1 MTIDSIATAKEIAE
15 KFKKD
20 QKAKEE
26 KEELLKE
33 ERRKADKEKI
43 REEKEKTLTANSD
56 ETAIVFKVQFA
67 SSETPLNLKQDK
79 FNDVVEGNYY
89 KLKDILKY
97 TSGNFSQIKDAVK
110 HQNLLREKGFKDC
123 FVIALKNGERFDIN
137 EARKIT
143 GQ

>member
-1 MTIDSIATAKEIAE
+1 M
-15 KFKKD
+15 
-20 QKAKEE
+20 
-26 KEELLKE
+26 
-33 ERRKADKEKI
+33 
-43 REEKEKTLTANSD
+43 
-56 ETAIVFKVQFA
+56 FKVQFA

-79 FNDVVEGNYY
+79 FNDVVDGNYY
-89 KLKDILKY
+89 KVKEVLKY

-110 HQNLLREKGFKDC
+110 HQSLLREKGFKDC